1 MHVGDIYL
9 LGRVGVERVSVHKL
23 KSRFIVSGKDI
34 KDMMVIYRVSDGN
47 SD

>member
-9 LGRVGVERVSVHKL
+9 LGRVEVERVSVQKI
-23 KSRFIVSGKDI
+23 KSRFIVSGKDV
-34 KDMMVIYRVSDGN
+34 MVIYRVSDVN

>member
-9 LGRVGVERVSVHKL
+9 LGRVGVERVSVQKI
-23 KSRFIVSGKDI
+23 KSRFIVSGKDV
-34 KDMMVIYRVSDGN
+34 MVIYRVSDVN